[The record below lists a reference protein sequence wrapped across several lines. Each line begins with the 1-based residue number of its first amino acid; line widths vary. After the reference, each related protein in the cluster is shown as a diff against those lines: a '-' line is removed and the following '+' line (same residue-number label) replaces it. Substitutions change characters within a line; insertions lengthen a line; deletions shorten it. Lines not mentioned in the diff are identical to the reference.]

1 MSIIFPGRL
10 RNATQA
16 TSRSKL
22 FPIQLLRCGE
32 SLNLITLNFR
42 DYNRVCPFVSPA
54 WWVEKS
60 FGKAE
65 TPRLCGVENQ
75 EVCPL
80 PRCGI
85 GWRNL
90 AEWTNW
96 FYYWVVGDYPMS
108 EVDVSVDESF
118 NLNEHVESRSS
129 LDSVWHVVT

>member
-75 EVCPL
+75 EVL
-80 PRCGI
+80 PPGAESDGETLPSGLIGSTTGLSAIIRCRKWMLVSMKVLI
-85 GWRNL
+85 L
-90 AEWTNW
+90 MSTLK
-96 FYYWVVGDYPMS
+96 VGA
-108 EVDVSVDESF
+108 
-118 NLNEHVESRSS
+118 H
-129 LDSVWHVVT
+129 